1 MVGAALGGLGV
12 CFLPSLG
19 GSRPVGRR
27 ESEREKRQPQG
38 GGGPPPKGWKEVARR
53 LPFPALIQPQSW
65 QEGEAEGS
73 AHRSPGKQRQVTQGP
88 FAAPEVGL
96 GIEFRD
102 W

>member
-1 MVGAALGGLGV
+1 M
-12 CFLPSLG
+12 
-19 GSRPVGRR
+19 GRR

-38 GGGPPPKGWKEVARR
+38 GGGPPRR
-53 LPFPALIQPQSW
+53 GGRRWPGDCHSPPSFNPRAGRREKQKAALT
-65 QEGEAEGS
+65 GV
-73 AHRSPGKQRQVTQGP
+73 PGKQRQVTQGP

>member
-1 MVGAALGGLGV
+1 MQHGAAWESAFSPAWVAHAPWGGEKV
-12 CFLPSLG
+12 KEKK
-19 GSRPVGRR
+19 GSHRGA
-27 ESEREKRQPQG
+27 G
-38 GGGPPPKGWKEVARR
+38 APPKGWKEVARR